1 MGDVNMKKNLTAVLM
16 ALLALAVAGGSNITW
31 LW

>member
-1 MGDVNMKKNLTAVLM
+1 MVKMKKNLTKALM